1 MQKSLSSGPSVKNLN
16 KENEGKRLRAKES
29 SGGRGGARGGEPEV
43 LGVLESTISRIEQ
56 FG

>member
-29 SGGRGGARGGEPEV
+29 SGGGGGGEPEV

>member
-29 SGGRGGARGGEPEV
+29 SGGGAGGRGGGSLRFWG
-43 LGVLESTISRIEQ
+43 S
-56 FG
+56 